1 MIDFVLLIALAVL
14 FVLDGYTTFVTLNSG
29 RGVEVNPLLRWLF
42 HRFGVAPVLV
52 VTKVIA
58 GLLIYSGYLQGATWV
73 LLGLLVVY
81 LWIVWNN
88 WGVLRG

>member
-1 MIDFVLLIALAVL
+1 MIDLLLLVALAVL
-14 FVLDGYTTFVTLNSG
+14 FVLDGYTTFLALSG
-29 RGVEVNPLLRWLF
+29 GQGVESNPLLRWLF
-42 HRFGVAPVLV
+42 RRFGVTPVLV
-52 VTKVIA
+52 VTKLFA
-58 GLLIYSGYLQGATWV
+58 GVLIYVGYLQGATWV